1 MTFVRRPFRRS
12 IPHLSLLLV
21 ASACTELSPLGVD
34 DSAMSVAT
42 ISSAARFADEFGALD
57 PAVWS
62 LSTHNLGRGPLNPD
76 NVTVAAGHVALA
88 TRISGFEGAEIRSQQ
103 VWTTG
108 SFSARGRCA
117 APIGTLCT
125 LFMYQLG
132 VGDRADEI
140 DIEIISGTREIWFT
154 TWVAGKRMNHAE
166 VTLPFDPAGGFN
178 TYAIDRSPKE
188 IRFLV
193 NGVLMHRYKHSGR
206 GKVPTSA
213 MPLFLNTWWPTWLA
227 PSQANGVWEIDWVEI
242 L

>member
-1 MTFVRRPFRRS
+1 M
-12 IPHLSLLLV
+12 
-21 ASACTELSPLGVD
+21 ASACTELEPLGVA

-42 ISSAARFADEFGALD
+42 ISSTARFADDFSALD

-62 LSTHNLGRGPLNPD
+62 LSTHNLGRGPLRPE
-76 NVTVAAGHVALA
+76 NVTVADGNVALA
-88 TRISGFEGAEIRSQQ
+88 TIANGFEGAEIRTQQ
-103 VWTTG
+103 TWTTG
-108 SFSARGRCA
+108 VFTARARCA
-117 APIGTLCT
+117 APTGTLCT
-125 LFMYQLG
+125 LFMYQIG

-166 VTLPFDPAGGFN
+166 VTLPFDPANGLN
-178 TYAIDRSPKE
+178 TYTIDRSPKE

-193 NGVLMHRYKHSGR
+193 NGVLLHRYKHN
-206 GKVPTSA
+206 GKGKIPATA
-213 MPLFLNTWWPTWLA
+213 MPLFLNTWWPTWLV